1 MPASISSFVCLHETN
16 KLLPELPLYKL
27 QNFNHFSL
35 SFSDSMVKILLLNRD
50 LIASLSYRSILK
62 ADLTELY
69 PI

>member
-1 MPASISSFVCLHETN
+1 
-16 KLLPELPLYKL
+16 
-27 QNFNHFSL
+27 
-35 SFSDSMVKILLLNRD
+35 MVKILLLNRD